1 MNSRSPMRKNPS
13 IIILSLTGLPG
24 NHLKK
29 QASMIIMVIKFIGEK
44 TFAIASPEAENRAIP
59 TPFF

>member
-1 MNSRSPMRKNPS
+1 MNSKKPM
-13 IIILSLTGLPG
+13 IIQLNIMTLSLTGLPG

-29 QASMIIMVIKFIGEK
+29 QITTMIVKSMFAGEQ
-44 TFAIASPEAENRAIP
+44 TLPIASFEAENRAIP

>member
-1 MNSRSPMRKNPS
+1 MNSTKPININPS
-13 IIILSLTGLPG
+13 IMMLSLTGLPG

-29 QASMIIMVIKFIGEK
+29 QITTMIIKSMFAGEQ
-44 TFAIASPEAENRAIP
+44 TLPIASFEAENRAIP

>member
-1 MNSRSPMRKNPS
+1 MM
-13 IIILSLTGLPG
+13 LSLTGLPG

-29 QASMIIMVIKFIGEK
+29 QITTMIVKSMFAGEQ
-44 TFAIASPEAENRAIP
+44 TLPIASFEAENRAIP